1 MAFSKFI
8 AKILKKYFTFYL
20 ACFEMSRDARATFL
34 DEIREQKQTI
44 ENLKHSLDTA
54 EHESRERALNIIVAI
69 RNRFPQPVLVKYNR
83 MNWPLDVVSH
93 AIELLSWCGKPK
105 IRKQLGSSF
114 FAPHTNTRF
123 LHDKATT
130 ILISL
135 PFTFDIAM
143 TIAIKCKRN

>member
-1 MAFSKFI
+1 
-8 AKILKKYFTFYL
+8 
-20 ACFEMSRDARATFL
+20 MSRDARATFL

-44 ENLKHSLDTA
+44 ENLQHSLETA

-114 FAPHTNTRF
+114 FAPSNFFAGGVQCESDEEEVSPKWLTQ
-123 LHDKATT
+123 T
-130 ILISL
+130 IHWE
-135 PFTFDIAM
+135 DI
-143 TIAIKCKRN
+143 NWL